1 VADRSYTPGRGD
13 IIWVNF
19 DPQAGHEQAGRRPG
33 LVISPSNY
41 NQKTKM
47 ALICPI
53 TSRSKGY
60 LFEIAL
66 PPGLPIGGVVLSD
79 QIRSLDWV
87 ARQADFACVVPEE
100 VVHKVLAKVALLTS
114 A

>member
-1 VADRSYTPGRGD
+1 M
-13 IIWVNF
+13 WVNF

-47 ALICPI
+47 ALVCPI

-60 LFEIAL
+60 LFEI
-66 PPGLPIGGVVLSD
+66 PIPEGHPISGVVLSD
-79 QIRSLDWV
+79 HVRSIDWV
-87 ARQADFACVVPEE
+87 ARRSEFACVVPEE
-100 VVHKVLAKVALLTS
+100 VVLEVLAKLALLTS